1 MIVGSHRLRPA
12 GEPRPLERGE
22 ADMRALQI
30 LAAPGFQRLGGVLVL
45 HPFGNGG
52 EAEPPGEIDQRA
64 HEGTIIL
71 GADEIFHEGAVD

>member
-1 MIVGSHRLRPA
+1 MGRVKDVDGRNGSGHDGMIVGSHRLRPA

-22 ADMRALQI
+22 A
-30 LAAPGFQRLGGVLVL
+30 
-45 HPFGNGG
+45 
-52 EAEPPGEIDQRA
+52 EPPGEIVQRA